1 MLKAHWE
8 VFGGFAAL
16 RLIPV
21 FSSRAEAGI
30 EDPTSRSTPAQVNN
44 WMVGPSLMV
53 AIARSARLMDAI
65 PTFPTPDC
73 GVWPFLIR

>member
-1 MLKAHWE
+1 
-8 VFGGFAAL
+8 
-16 RLIPV
+16 
-21 FSSRAEAGI
+21 
-30 EDPTSRSTPAQVNN
+30 VNN

-73 GVWPFLIR
+73 GV